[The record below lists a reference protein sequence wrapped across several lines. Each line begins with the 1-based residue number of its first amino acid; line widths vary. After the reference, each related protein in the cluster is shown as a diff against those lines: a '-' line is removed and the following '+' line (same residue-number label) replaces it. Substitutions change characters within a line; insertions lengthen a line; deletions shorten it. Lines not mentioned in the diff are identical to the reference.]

1 MKWKAR
7 FLFIVLSPSFTA
19 CAQLP
24 TSDLDNDAIPTDLPL
39 PLVGV
44 NQRPVIGEKTVLL
57 VAARWPGDREL
68 NMQTL
73 SEGTFSGQPGSL
85 SDYLLKAS
93 MGKLT
98 LKGTTIKVD
107 FPGSTPP
114 PNGFNGEIAAAQNAA
129 RAQGYEPNQYDYFW
143 VVHDNGIGGAQGQMP
158 GDKVVVRDGPSRY
171 GRNYIWAHEFGHNLG
186 YSHEPAF
193 GGSFWSYINCRVVDN
208 TVNAPANCD
217 TSRAGD
223 YGNPVQRPHDITSL
237 YPANYRL
244 YSGWLDAS
252 QSSVISQSGLYRLG
266 VLGGSGPQLYLIDR
280 KTSSGPQQIS
290 IEYRK
295 PSPPYDNFSASDNS
309 VNGVWVRYTTMDRI
323 VSNVQLDGTPESNTT
338 HDPTLRPGRTLKDDT
353 AGINIHV
360 CTASADGATVA
371 IALNGEITPPCPT
384 AGIPLLPPSIQ
395 TPAIGAPAIPNP
407 VTFVGK
413 SIPGA
418 KITLSYSMTSEN
430 SLMDIKETVADAT
443 GIWQITLPSLPSGKF
458 NAGVIQKVGNSASL
472 INFRWFEVAR

>member
-7 FLFIVLSPSFTA
+7 ILLVFLSPPLIA
-19 CAQLP
+19 CAQSP

-44 NQRPVIGEKTVLL
+44 NQRPVVGEKTVLL

-68 NMQTL
+68 NMQAL

-107 FPGSTPP
+107 LPASTPP
-114 PNGFNGEIAAAQNAA
+114 PNGFNGEIAAAQEAA

-158 GDKVVVRDGPSRY
+158 GYKVVVREGPSRY

-193 GGSFWSYINCRVVDN
+193 GGSFWSYINCKVVDN
-208 TVNAPANCD
+208 AVNAPANCD

-295 PSPPYDNFSASDNS
+295 PTPPYDNFSASDNS

-323 VSNVQLDGTPESNTT
+323 VSNVQLDGTPETATT
-338 HDPTLRPGRTLKDDT
+338 SDPTLMAEKTLKDEA
-353 AGINIHV
+353 AGVTIKV
-360 CTASADGATVA
+360 CTTADAGAMLAVA
-371 IALNGEITPPCPT
+371 MNGETLPNCVAPLTPPT
-384 AGIPLLPPSIQ
+384 IQIPD
-395 TPAIGAPAIPNP
+395 AGAPSAQNP
-407 VTFVGK
+407 ITFSGT
-413 SIPGA
+413 SRPGA
-418 KITLSYSMTSEN
+418 LINVSYRIAGGN
-430 SLMDIKETVADAT
+430 NWKDVKEVADAT
-443 GIWQITLPSLPSGKF
+443 GKWQAKLPDLPPANYNGQ
-458 NAGVIQKVGNSASL
+458 VWQTIGNNASL
-472 INFRWFEVAR
+472 ASFRNFGIAP